1 MSIILNTL
9 FKLIYNIM
17 FLGDTSNIGSLL
29 GSETIITNPISIL
42 LFEFLMQVLGYNL
55 ETEDGNEF
63 SSQ

>member
-1 MSIILNTL
+1 
-9 FKLIYNIM
+9 M